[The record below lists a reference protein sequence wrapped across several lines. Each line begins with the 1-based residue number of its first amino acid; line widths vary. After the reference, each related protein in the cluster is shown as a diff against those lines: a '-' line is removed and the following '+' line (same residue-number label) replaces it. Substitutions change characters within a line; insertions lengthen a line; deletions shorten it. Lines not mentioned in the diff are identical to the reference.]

1 MIPTNNKIGKS
12 KRGSGSTKQ
21 KAKKP
26 KVNINKPG
34 KKRASPKV
42 ASTAVRMSEC
52 AMKYALAIAEPFNPS
67 AFGACVPDGASEL
80 TMKRHSK
87 QVIPLTIGTAGYAYA
102 LFMPTVANDAPNV
115 LYTTPTYS
123 GVGGTGTAFSATNTL
138 SSTVTYS
145 CPSTLPFTSTNFSN
159 NSQYNDEANAYGRVV
174 SMGIKC
180 QYTGTTLNEGGLVYV
195 YSDPNHENV
204 SGLSVSSGLL
214 TTMQTIDIE
223 KVSRENVI
231 EFSISAVNA
240 EETPFSIAPN
250 DGAPAGTQAYY
261 PFNSSPNFYTT
272 YNGSSYTSSSVG
284 SITGLGNNTSLI
296 GAPVAMMTIQG
307 TPGNTFLMEIITH
320 AEYIGPAAN
329 AGFTPTSS
337 DPIALNK
344 IMNAAQVLPVE
355 RTATKSRGWKL
366 FRGILEDVYREAK
379 PMVVPML
386 VTALKALIV

>member
-21 KAKKP
+21 KARKP
-26 KVNINKPG
+26 RVKVNKPG
-34 KKRASPKV
+34 KKRAGPKGV
-42 ASTAVRMSEC
+42 STAVRMSEC

-67 AFGACVPDGASEL
+67 AFGACVPDGASEF

-115 LYTTPTYS
+115 LYTTPSYS
-123 GVGGTGTAFSATNTL
+123 GVGGSGTAFSAINTL
-138 SSTVTYS
+138 SSTLTYS

-159 NSQYNDEANAYGRVV
+159 NSQYNDQALAYGRVV
-174 SMGIKC
+174 SMGVKC
-180 QYTGTTLNEGGLVYV
+180 QYTGTSLNEGGLIYV

-204 SGLSVSSGLL
+204 SGMSVSSGLL

-223 KVSRENVI
+223 QVSRENVV
-231 EFSISAVNA
+231 EFSVSAINA
-240 EETPFSIAPN
+240 DETPFSIAPA
-250 DGAPAGTQAYY
+250 DGAPSGTQAYY
-261 PFNSSPNFYTT
+261 PFNSSPNFYTA
-272 YNGSSYTSSSVG
+272 YNGSSFNTASVTSVSG
-284 SITGLGNNTSLI
+284 AGNSSLI
-296 GAPVAMMTIQG
+296 GCPIAMMTIQG

-320 AEYIGPAAN
+320 AEYIGSAAN
-329 AGFTPTSS
+329 AGLTPTSS
-337 DPIALNK
+337 DPVALNK
-344 IMNAAQVLPVE
+344 IMNAAQVMPVE

-366 FRGILEDVYREAK
+366 FRGILEDVYKEAK